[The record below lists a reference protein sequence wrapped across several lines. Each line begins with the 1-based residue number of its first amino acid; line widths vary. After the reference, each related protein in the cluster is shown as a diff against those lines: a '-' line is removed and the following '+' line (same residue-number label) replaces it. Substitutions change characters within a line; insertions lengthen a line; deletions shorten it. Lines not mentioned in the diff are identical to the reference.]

1 MLLQLVYASRPFG
14 FDASTLTNI
23 LFDARRCNTRDG
35 ITGALICRDDL
46 FLQLLEGPEKAVE
59 ATFARIRA
67 DDRHIEV
74 RQLVRQTI
82 GDHERMFGAW
92 AMRDD
97 PAASWVWT
105 REEVDAGVPE
115 SASKDEVLAMFRKLP
130 PLDAPG
136 QAPA

>member
-14 FDASTLTNI
+14 YEANI
-23 LFDARRCNTRDG
+23 LSSILIEARRCNTRDG

-59 ATFARIRA
+59 ATFGRIRA

-74 RQLVRQTI
+74 RRLVRRMIT
-82 GDHERMFGAW
+82 DDARMFGAW

-97 PAASWVWT
+97 PAASWVWS
-105 REEVDAGVPE
+105 RAEVDAGVPE
-115 SASKDEVLAMFRKLP
+115 QASEDAVLEMFRKLP
-130 PLDAPG
+130 AVDLPG
-136 QAPA
+136 

>member
-14 FDASTLTNI
+14 FDAATLTGI

-46 FLQLLEGPEKAVE
+46 FLQLLEGPEQAVE
-59 ATFARIRA
+59 ATYNRIRA

-74 RQLVRQTI
+74 RRLVRRMI
-82 GDHERMFGAW
+82 ADDARMFGDW

-97 PAASWVWT
+97 PAATWVWS
-105 REEVDAGVPE
+105 RAEVDAGVPE
-115 SASKDEVLAMFRKLP
+115 QATEDEVLEMFRKLP
-130 PLDAPG
+130 AVDVPG
-136 QAPA
+136 

>member
-14 FDASTLTNI
+14 FDSGTLTNI

-46 FLQLLEGPEKAVE
+46 FLQLLEGPESAVE
-59 ATFARIRA
+59 AAYSRIRA

-74 RQLVRQTI
+74 QELTRRMI
-82 GDHERMFGAW
+82 AEDARMFGAW

-97 PAASWVWT
+97 PAASWVWS
-105 REEVDAGVPE
+105 RAEVAAGIPE
-115 SASKDEVLAMFRKLP
+115 RATEAEVLEMFRKLP
-130 PLDAPG
+130 TMDAP
-136 QAPA
+136 A

>member
-14 FDASTLTNI
+14 FDETTLTNI

-46 FLQLLEGPEKAVE
+46 FLQLLEGPEAKVDA
-59 ATFARIRA
+59 AYARIRA

-74 RQLVRQTI
+74 RQLVRRI
-82 GDHERMFGAW
+82 IADDARMFGAW

-97 PAASWVWT
+97 PAATWVWT
-105 REEVDAGVPE
+105 RAEVDAGVPE
-115 SASKDEVLAMFRKLP
+115 LASEEEVLAMFRRLP
-130 PLDAPG
+130 AMDAPG
-136 QAPA
+136 QE

>member
-14 FDASTLTNI
+14 FDAGTLTAI

-46 FLQLLEGPEKAVE
+46 FLQLLEGPEAAVD
-59 ATFARIRA
+59 AAYARILA

-74 RQLVRQTI
+74 RPLARRMI
-82 GDHERMFGAW
+82 ADEARMFGAW

-97 PAASWVWT
+97 PAASWVWS
-105 REEVDAGVPE
+105 RAEVDAGLPE
-115 SASKDEVLAMFRKLP
+115 QATEDQVLDMFRKLP
-130 PLDAPG
+130 PQTA
-136 QAPA
+136 A

>member
-14 FDASTLTNI
+14 FDAAILTGI

-59 ATFARIRA
+59 ATFGRIRA

-74 RQLVRQTI
+74 RRLVRRMI
-82 GDHERMFGAW
+82 ADDARMFGAW

-97 PAASWVWT
+97 PAASWVWS
-105 REEVDAGVPE
+105 RAEVDAGVPE
-115 SASKDEVLAMFRKLP
+115 QASEDEVLGMFRRLP
-130 PLDAPG
+130 AVDLPG
-136 QAPA
+136 